1 VEVDCEKLP
10 DESAKGIGLCCRNRI
25 YRLVCPLSGLMTHY
39 YILFYDG
46 TMEMFEYYK
55 LLQVFNKEAFSLAII
70 FVVLVLVLFV
80 FDLHKIRPG
89 LFGLAAAIAVTVYV
103 SLSSISLINVIPKY
117 KRAYLALDFAELE
130 NYNPSTFV
138 FDAGIALHSI
148 LIGLLV
154 VFSIVAILTFVQR
167 LRDGNPIIRKL
178 I

>member
-1 VEVDCEKLP
+1 MKNYLMSAQSMLVYAVET
-10 DESAKGIGLCCRNRI
+10 
-25 YRLVCPLSGLMTHY
+25 VCIALFVLYLGFMTHFY
-39 YILFYDG
+39 VLFYDG

-55 LLQVFNKEAFSLAII
+55 QLQVFNKEAFSLVLL
-70 FVVLVLVLFV
+70 FVVLAMVLIL

-89 LFGLAAAIAVTVYV
+89 LFGIAAAISVTVYI
-103 SLSSISLINVIPKY
+103 SLTSISLISVIPKY
-117 KRAYLALDFAELE
+117 KKGYLALDFAELE

-154 VFSIVAILTFVQR
+154 IFSVVAILTFVQR
-167 LRDGNPIIRKL
+167 LKEGNPIIRKL